1 MISWCPHRIQKAA
14 QLGNIKTLW
23 SIPLLGVRIE
33 NLELSV
39 FLHLPD
45 PGIGLSGAK
54 KGCKRLWRLKRAQ
67 PDFNKYKVHIRTVAL
82 RSELCWKNFQSELS
96 EFQNPSKSIQ
106 ILDWL
111 VRSAHE
117 TSSFNAWFCGSI
129 ISGKRLLLVTSTWSL
144 QCIPPDDSK
153 TEQNMDLLCGS
164 NIQGICDVCDIPGAK
179 ARHSQYWS
187 HPRATF
193 EGSFVIIN
201 QLGHNSWKA
210 KLGRKQISR
219 QRGQA
224 GGN

>member
-54 KGCKRLWRLKRAQ
+54 KGCKRLWRLKRFQ
-67 PDFNKYKVHIRTVAL
+67 PDFNTYNVQIRTVAAL
-82 RSELCWKNFQSELS
+82 RSELYWKTFRSELS
-96 EFQNPSKSIQ
+96 EFQNPNQSKFLTGWSA
-106 ILDWL
+106 
-111 VRSAHE
+111 RSAHE

-144 QCIPPDDSK
+144 QCIPPD
-153 TEQNMDLLCGS
+153 ER
-164 NIQGICDVCDIPGAK
+164 I
-179 ARHSQYWS
+179 
-187 HPRATF
+187 
-193 EGSFVIIN
+193 
-201 QLGHNSWKA
+201 
-210 KLGRKQISR
+210 
-219 QRGQA
+219 
-224 GGN
+224 